1 MSQIDSMEEKRT
13 SERNKGKL
21 WQGWNNDVKLCYQL
35 TSGMYSEMVRWQG
48 QKKVKQIRLEKKNNL
63 AGVYTERN
71 MTNILYVVGGRIQK
85 AYIKVDQEDEV
96 YRTGLRKVGVKT

>member
-35 TSGMYSEMVRWQG
+35 ASGMYSEMVRWQG

-63 AGVYTERN
+63 SGVYTERN

-85 AYIKVDQEDEV
+85 VYIKVDQEDEV